1 MPFIR
6 SSAMQARP
14 TGPAPM
20 TTAASPPV
28 IRLFATAW
36 TPTASGSVI
45 AAYIAGRPVG
55 TFIESI
61 SFSTIS
67 SAYPPLYLFE

>member
-1 MPFIR
+1 MIGPMPFIR

-20 TTAASPPV
+20 TTALSPAL
-28 IRLFATAW
+28 IRLFATAC

-45 AAYIAGRPVG
+45 AASSTGRPAG
-55 TFIESI
+55 TFMPSI
-61 SFSTIS
+61 SFSTIR
-67 SAYPPLYLFE
+67 SA